1 MRGHNRDHKPLD
13 TLTIRKVNVCPR
25 RALSRDNPPK
35 DIVMIRTL
43 IAAAIAA
50 AIISPVTANAGNFER
65 RTHHSRHHAQMWRA
79 PVSMQRG
86 YDNPGRLRNQTAR
99 PPWAG
104 PAECYEDLGYGRFE
118 SCDSRW

>member
-1 MRGHNRDHKPLD
+1 M
-13 TLTIRKVNVCPR
+13 T
-25 RALSRDNPPK
+25 
-35 DIVMIRTL
+35 RTL

-50 AIISPVTANAGNFER
+50 AIISPAAADAAHLKR
-65 RTHHSRHHAQMWRA
+65 RPHHSHHHAQMWRA

-86 YDNPGRLRNQTAR
+86 YGDFGRTPNQTAR

-118 SCDSRW
+118 SCDNGW